1 MIWPPPTPPSVPPFH
16 TPWQPDR
23 RQPSEPVHVTSI
35 SAPGPD
41 WLAERLFEKRIVS
54 LTGRLDEDATNRAA
68 AALALLDASGD
79 GEVQLWLHGVD
90 ADVDAAATLLDTL
103 DLMGVPLHVHCR
115 GDVRGMAV
123 ALLAP
128 ADRRTAA
135 AHAGFHLREP
145 QTSCAGP
152 ASDIATAA
160 EHHEQ
165 QVRLLQQRIAD
176 SCRQPLDTVIDD
188 MREHR
193 ILTAD
198 EARDYGLIDAVT
210 GARSAEGE

>member
-1 MIWPPPTPPSVPPFH
+1 M
-16 TPWQPDR
+16 
-23 RQPSEPVHVTSI
+23 E
-35 SAPGPD
+35 
-41 WLAERLFEKRIVS
+41 
-54 LTGRLDEDATNRAA
+54 
-68 AALALLDASGD
+68 
-79 GEVQLWLHGVD
+79 
-90 ADVDAAATLLDTL
+90 
-103 DLMGVPLHVHCR
+103 VPLHVHCR

-123 ALLAP
+123 ALPRAGRP
-128 ADRRTAA
+128 ADSGGTCRLPPARTADV
-135 AHAGFHLREP
+135 LRR
-145 QTSCAGP
+145 P